1 MNKDNDPF
9 RLPDPYDG
17 VPADTIPPRPRDPSE
32 DYDLR
37 GEIVEPVIERAVYA
51 VLTVWANQE
60 SDLHSYES
68 GTKGQQLHR
77 IEKWNSEEKRSQCY
91 LVRIP
96 VPAYVPTV
104 K

>member
-1 MNKDNDPF
+1 MNDTYDYPPGDNPQ
-9 RLPDPYDG
+9 G
-17 VPADTIPPRPRDPSE
+17 ATAIPPRPRDPSE